1 MTEPAGPI
9 PPQRVPTL
17 TEVVEWRGSP
27 MHAPAP
33 APLGGDAAAAAT
45 AAEPSLSD
53 EALVQSVLTNVQRQL
68 DLMLEYRLREA
79 LAPLLA
85 RATDQLAREARNE
98 LAATLRDI
106 VERAVAQELARQ
118 RSR

>member
-1 MTEPAGPI
+1 
-9 PPQRVPTL
+9 L
-17 TEVVEWRGSP
+17 TEVVEWRG
-27 MHAPAP
+27 APASAHVP
-33 APLGGDAAAAAT
+33 APQGGGAAPAAT
-45 AAEPSLSD
+45 TAAPSLPD

-98 LAATLRDI
+98 LASTLRDI
-106 VERAVAQELARQ
+106 VERAVAQELARH
-118 RSR
+118 RGR

>member
-1 MTEPAGPI
+1 
-9 PPQRVPTL
+9 L
-17 TEVVEWRGSP
+17 TEVVEWRGSSP
-27 MHAPAP
+27 PAPGP
-33 APLGGDAAAAAT
+33 APLGGDAVPAAT
-45 AAEPSLSD
+45 AAAPPITD

-98 LAATLRDI
+98 LASTLRDI
-106 VERAVAQELARQ
+106 VERAVAQELARH
-118 RSR
+118 RGR